1 MSKSEKAASA
11 ARVMIVD
18 DHPLV
23 RRGIASVIDSE
34 ADLRVCCEADS
45 IADAL
50 QRVRD
55 GRPDLLIVD
64 LSLGD
69 GSGLDLVKRLRAQ
82 DPHLKILVCSMHD
95 EQLFAQRALAAGANG
110 YIGKEQATEHVVDAV
125 RHVLDGRTWLSR
137 DMTERALSGVTRGQ
151 ADFARDPVGSLSDR
165 ELEVFELIGRGCG
178 PSQIAEQI
186 HLSVKTVETHRE
198 KIKRKL
204 GLRSGVE
211 LTRRALQWVT
221 ERN

>member
-1 MSKSEKAASA
+1 MSTAEKRGP

-23 RRGIASVIDSE
+23 RRGIASVIDGE
-34 ADLRVCCEADS
+34 PDLRVCCEADS

-50 QRVRD
+50 QRVR
-55 GRPDLLIVD
+55 GAYPDLLIVD

-82 DPHLKILVCSMHD
+82 DSRLKILVCSMHD

-110 YIGKEQATEHVVDAV
+110 YIGKEQATEFVVDAV
-125 RHVLDGRTWLSR
+125 RHVLGGRTWLSR
-137 DMTERALSGVTRGQ
+137 DMTERALAGLTRGQ

-221 ERN
+221 EGH